1 MPEFIRSYGRI
12 IHTKFTAA
20 ERKAI
25 NEEASKI
32 IQEASRE
39 HEKEELAIVGW
50 QLHHRLGWGEKR
62 ISDFLRDYYTDLK
75 QLIDH
80 YEVSKTDAPWL
91 CSQKLRDNGIDWDK
105 IYDLIKGRV

>member
-39 HEKEELAIVGW
+39 HEKEELAIVGGNSTIVW
-50 QLHHRLGWGEKR
+50 VGAKNGYL
-62 ISDFLRDYYTDLK
+62 IS
-75 QLIDH
+75 
-80 YEVSKTDAPWL
+80 YETTIP
-91 CSQKLRDNGIDWDK
+91 I
-105 IYDLIKGRV
+105 